1 MPLVDNVS
9 KSLPIV
15 VVILLS
21 GLGRLVVRSRS
32 MPKEENGTIVISKEL
47 ESAAVFASTS
57 AFQPVSVGLGFRVI
71 PALGGGAQQF
81 QP

>member
-1 MPLVDNVS
+1 M
-9 KSLPIV
+9 
-15 VVILLS
+15 
-21 GLGRLVVRSRS
+21 RLRS
-32 MPKEENGTIVISKEL
+32 MPKEVNGTIVVSKEL
-47 ESAAVFASTS
+47 ESSAAGFASRS

>member
-1 MPLVDNVS
+1 MFGNALASV
-9 KSLPIV
+9 
-15 VVILLS
+15 
-21 GLGRLVVRSRS
+21 
-32 MPKEENGTIVISKEL
+32 PKEGNGTIVVSKEL

-71 PALGGGAQQF
+71 PALGGDAQQF

>member
-1 MPLVDNVS
+1 
-9 KSLPIV
+9 
-15 VVILLS
+15 
-21 GLGRLVVRSRS
+21 

-47 ESAAVFASTS
+47 DSAAVFASTS
-57 AFQPVSVGLGFRVI
+57 ALKPVSVGLGFRVI

>member
-1 MPLVDNVS
+1 
-9 KSLPIV
+9 
-15 VVILLS
+15 
-21 GLGRLVVRSRS
+21 
-32 MPKEENGTIVISKEL
+32 MPKEENGTVVVSKEL
-47 ESAAVFASTS
+47 ERAALFAGSS